1 MCRCACTHYIKDWE
15 PIGARAKDQESM
27 TRNQGPKVKDQ
38 DSRTMEPRTRSQG
51 PRVKDEGPR
60 VKDEESRT
68 NIYIYVHPKAKH
80 KEPHQDAAPAKSMV
94 VEESF
99 FPATSI
105 KKVSSMVQ

>member
-1 MCRCACTHYIKDWE
+1 MRRRTFSYRSSSFAIVLGAFVLGAWRENILCRCACTRYIKDWE

-68 NIYIYVHPKAKH
+68 NIYIY
-80 KEPHQDAAPAKSMV
+80 
-94 VEESF
+94 
-99 FPATSI
+99 I
-105 KKVSSMVQ
+105 YI